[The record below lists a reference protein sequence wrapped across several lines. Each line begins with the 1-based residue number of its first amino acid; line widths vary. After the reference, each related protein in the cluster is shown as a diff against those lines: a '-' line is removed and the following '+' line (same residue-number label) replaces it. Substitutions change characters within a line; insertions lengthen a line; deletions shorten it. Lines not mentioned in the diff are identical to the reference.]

1 MTYAGEHI
9 VSAIKTARKAKGLSQ
24 RDLSA
29 RAHVPQS
36 HISKIESGAVD
47 LKLSSLIELAR
58 VLDLELMLAP
68 RKLVPA
74 VQSVVRSG
82 EALAPRANDKKT
94 VKELKRIQDIAARL
108 QHIIPNSAQLEQLQ
122 KAAAS
127 ISKFK
132 IDPEFSK
139 TIKRIADSLM
149 ALQAS
154 PETKK
159 AIDSISRAAENLQHL
174 RNRLAH
180 AVHAPAQ
187 LPRPAYTLDD
197 GENDA

>member
-36 HISKIESGAVD
+36 HISRIESGAVD

-58 VLDLELMLAP
+58 VLDLEVMLAP

-82 EALAPRANDKKT
+82 EASALRTNDKKAAN
-94 VKELKRIQDIAARL
+94 ELQRLQEIASRM

-122 KAAAS
+122 KAVSVATN
-127 ISKFK
+127 FK
-132 IDPEFSK
+132 IDPAHYEAIRRATESMS
-139 TIKRIADSLM
+139 RAM
-149 ALQAS
+149 VN
-154 PETKK
+154 PETQKMME
-159 AIDSISRAAENLQHL
+159 AVRRAAESMQTV
-174 RNRLAH
+174 RNQL
-180 AVHAPAQ
+180 VHALPTPAQ
-187 LPRPAYTLDD
+187 RPRPAYTLDD
-197 GENDA
+197 GDNDA